1 MRDKIVIRFLL
12 IGLLLFGLVAAAGAA
27 PFRVAVVSPSTI
39 NDTAWGQ
46 GMYDALVKLQQEMG
60 KENLQFVY
68 SENLY
73 VIADAAAA
81 IRDYA
86 SKGYDLV
93 IAHGVQY
100 GASLAEIAPD
110 FPNVSFAWGSSTDT
124 FSEQGVKNV
133 FAYYLH
139 AEQGGYVLGV
149 LAGKL
154 TKSGV
159 AGIIG
164 PIDAG
169 DPKLSVAGARE
180 GLKSVN
186 PNARIEVNWT
196 GSFSDRAL
204 AAAAARTLIDAG
216 ADIIMGAGQ
225 MSVGG
230 VAFARQRHLR
240 WFGLDSDQTSIAPD
254 IVVASQVY
262 NWVEA
267 IRPMIKLIKQGKRGG
282 EVMEM
287 DLANKGI
294 QVVVNPKAR
303 AEVPQGLVE
312 NTVQQIA
319 SGRLRVSVQ

>member
-1 MRDKIVIRFLL
+1 MHNGFRIRLPL
-12 IGLLLFGLVAAAGAA
+12 IGLLLAGVVAAAGAA
-27 PFRVAVVSPSTI
+27 PFRVAVVSPSTT

-46 GMYDALVKLQQEMG
+46 GMYEAMVKLQKEMG
-60 KENLQFVY
+60 PQNFQFAY

-73 VIADAAAA
+73 AIADAAAA
-81 IRDYA
+81 LRDYA
-86 SKGYDLV
+86 SQGYNLV

-100 GASLAEIAPD
+100 GTSLAEIAPE
-110 FPNVSFAWGSSTDT
+110 FPSVSFAWGSSTDT
-124 FSEQGVKNV
+124 FTAQGVKNV
-133 FAYYLH
+133 FTYYLH

-159 AGIIG
+159 VGIIG

-169 DPKLSVAGARE
+169 DPKLSVAGAQE

-186 PNARIEVNWT
+186 PNARINVSWT

-204 AAAAARTLIDAG
+204 AAAAARTLIDSG

-230 VAFARQRHLR
+230 VALARQGNLR

-267 IRPMIKLIKQGKRGG
+267 IRPMVKRIQQGKLGG

-294 QVVVNPKAR
+294 QVVANPKASL
-303 AEVPQGLVE
+303 PKGLIE
-312 NTVQQIA
+312 DTVAQIA
-319 SGRLRVSVQ
+319 AGRLHVSVQ

>member
-1 MRDKIVIRFLL
+1 MRNRFWIRFFLL
-12 IGLLLFGLVAAAGAA
+12 GVMLAGCIAAAGAA

-46 GMYDALVKLQQEMG
+46 GMYDAMVKLQQEMG
-60 KENLQFVY
+60 PQNFQFAY
-68 SENLY
+68 SENLF

-81 IRDYA
+81 LRDYA
-86 SKGYDLV
+86 SQGYDLV

-100 GASLAEIAPD
+100 GTSLAEVAPD
-110 FPNVSFAWGSSTDT
+110 FPSVSFAWGSTTDT
-124 FSEQGVKNV
+124 LSDQGVKNV
-133 FAYYLH
+133 FAYYVH

-159 AGIIG
+159 VGIIG

-186 PNARIEVNWT
+186 PNARINVNWT

-204 AAAAARTLIDAG
+204 AAAAARTLIDSG

-230 VAFARQRHLR
+230 VAFARQGNLR
-240 WFGLDSDQTSIAPD
+240 WFGLDSDQTAIAPD

-262 NWVEA
+262 KWAEA
-267 IRPMIKLIKQGKRGG
+267 IRPMIQLIQKQGKRGG
-282 EVMEM
+282 QVMEL

-294 QVVVNPKAR
+294 QVVANPKAT
-303 AEVPQGLVE
+303 VPKGVLE
-312 NTVQQIA
+312 DTVQQIVA
-319 SGRLRVSVQ
+319 GRLRVSAQ

>member
-1 MRDKIVIRFLL
+1 MRNRFWFRFLL
-12 IGLLLFGLVAAAGAA
+12 VGALLAGLVVAAGAA
-27 PFRVAVVSPSTI
+27 PFRVAVVSPSTM

-46 GMYDALVKLQQEMG
+46 GMYEAMVKLQKEMG
-60 KENLQFVY
+60 QQNFQFVY

-81 IRDYA
+81 LRDYA
-86 SKGYDLV
+86 SQGYDLV

-100 GASLAEIAPD
+100 GTSLAEIAPE
-110 FPNVSFAWGSSTDT
+110 FPSVSFAWGSSTDT
-124 FSEQGVKNV
+124 FSEQGVKNI
-133 FAYYLH
+133 FTYYLH
-139 AEQGGYVLGV
+139 AEEGGYVLGV

-159 AGIIG
+159 VGIIG

-186 PNARIEVNWT
+186 PNARINVNWT

-204 AAAAARTLIDAG
+204 AAAAARTLTDSG

-230 VAFARQRHLR
+230 VALARQRGLR

-267 IRPMIKLIKQGKRGG
+267 IRPMVKLIQQGKRGG

-294 QVVVNPKAR
+294 QVVANPKA
-303 AEVPQGLVE
+303 AMPKGLIEDTVAQIVE
-312 NTVQQIA
+312 
-319 SGRLRVSVQ
+319 GRLRISAE

>member
-1 MRDKIVIRFLL
+1 MGKGFRIRFLL
-12 IGLLLFGLVAAAGAA
+12 IGLLLVGCVIAAGAA
-27 PFRVAVVSPSTI
+27 PFRVAVVSPSTV

-46 GMYDALVKLQQEMG
+46 GMYDAMVKLQKEMG
-60 KENLQFVY
+60 PQNFQFAY

-73 VIADAAAA
+73 AIADAAAA
-81 IRDYA
+81 LRDYA
-86 SKGYDLV
+86 SQGYDLV

-100 GASLAEIAPD
+100 GTSLAEIAPD
-110 FPNVSFAWGSSTDT
+110 FPSVSFAWGSTMDT
-124 FSEQGVKNV
+124 YSDQGVKNI
-133 FAYYLH
+133 FAYYVH

-159 AGIIG
+159 VGIIG

-169 DPKLSVAGARE
+169 DPKLSVAGAQE

-186 PNARIEVNWT
+186 PNARINVNWT

-204 AAAAARTLIDAG
+204 AAAAARALIDSG
-216 ADIIMGAGQ
+216 ADLIMGAGQ

-230 VAFARQRHLR
+230 VALARQNNLH
-240 WFGLDSDQTSIAPD
+240 WFGLDSDQTTIAPD

-262 NWVEA
+262 NWAEA
-267 IRPMIKLIKQGKRGG
+267 IRPMIQLIQKQGKRGG
-282 EVMEM
+282 QVMEL

-294 QVVVNPKAR
+294 QVVANPKAM
-303 AEVPQGLVE
+303 VPKGLIE
-312 NTVQQIA
+312 DTVAQIA
-319 SGRLRVSVQ
+319 AGRLQVSAQ